1 MTLIGAV
8 SIASYV
14 VTTTGSILWNVTRC
28 SAIQNAL
35 IDEESA
41 LRSLAASRSEANLQD
56 YEEAC
61 RHTRALINRLPLDY
75 RILGPERYARTFDLI
90 SAYNNH
96 SALRDSAV
104 EEMDTGEA
112 FHSDVY
118 RDYTILSYLQTD
130 ASALTQIT
138 LNEGIRS
145 FARFLPELVRLLLI
159 SSLFAILV
167 FVFIL
172 LFDRLFTRSIVV
184 PVQKMAAAVRTFE
197 SGDFSGEDIE
207 VKNRDELGELTQ
219 AINRMKKATDR
230 NITTMKENQRL
241 AENLHKEEIRRVE
254 TEKRLETMRLSLL
267 QSQINPHFLFNTL
280 NVISGMATLED
291 AGQTERM
298 IRALSN
304 IFRYNLRTGSHMVA
318 LDAELSVVR
327 DYLYLQQM
335 RFGSRLA
342 FDIRVEDGLNPSLIM
357 VPPFILQPLVENAV
371 LHGVLKKEEGGR
383 VEISVA
389 PGSDGAAALVQV
401 HDDGVGIGPE
411 KLSAIRSGIENRADP
426 DEAHIGIQNVA
437 DRLRDAFPGS
447 GEPGGRLTIESSP
460 GGGTD
465 IILMIPK
472 MEGSGKENV

>member
-1 MTLIGAV
+1 M
-8 SIASYV
+8 
-14 VTTTGSILWNVTRC
+14 TTTGSILWNVTRC

-41 LRSLAASRSEANLQD
+41 LRSLAASRSDMNRQN

-61 RHTRALINRLPLDY
+61 RHTRALINRLPMDY
-75 RILGPERYARTFDLI
+75 RELGPERYARTFDLV
-90 SAYNNH
+90 SAYSNH
-96 SALRDSAV
+96 SALRDRAV
-104 EEMDTGEA
+104 EEMDAGEA
-112 FHSDVY
+112 FLSDVY

-130 ASALTQIT
+130 ASDLTQIT
-138 LNEGIRS
+138 LNAGINS
-145 FARFLPELVRLLLI
+145 FAHILPGLIRLLVI
-159 SSLFAILV
+159 SSLLAIL
-167 FVFIL
+167 FFIFII
-172 LFDRLFTRSIVV
+172 LFDRLFTLSIVI
-184 PVQKMAAAVRTFE
+184 PVQRMAAAVRTYE

-207 VKNRDELGELTQ
+207 VVNRDELGELTQ
-219 AINRMKKATDR
+219 AINRMKRATDR
-230 NITTMKENQRL
+230 NLTTMKENQRL
-241 AENLHKEEIRRVE
+241 AENLHREEIMRME

-280 NVISGMATLED
+280 NVISGMATLEN
-291 AGQTERM
+291 AEQTESM

-304 IFRYNLRTGSHMVA
+304 IFRYNLRTGNHMVS

-342 FDIRVEDGLNPSLIM
+342 FDIRTDDGVDPALIQ

-383 VEISVA
+383 VEISVS
-389 PGSDGAAALVQV
+389 PGKGGGAAIVKI

-411 KLSAIRSGIENRADP
+411 KVSAIRRGIENRADP
-426 DEAHIGIQNVA
+426 DEAHIGLQNVA
-437 DRLRDAFPGS
+437 DRLRDAFPG
-447 GEPGGRLTIESSP
+447 GEAGGRLTIESRP
-460 GGGTD
+460 NEGTD

-472 MEGSGKENV
+472 TTGSGEAHV